1 MSRSPSKRKSTPARA
16 PSHTLR
22 NRLAL
27 AVAVIA
33 IGGILVWRPWSAH
46 HGPRPETVA
55 LAPIPTPP
63 PSPAPAAPVAGPG
76 SIAAILASPAP
87 APASAPAP
95 APTPANAHMTAS
107 QEAAFDAWLIGVYKQ
122 CWAPPRSLPEG
133 EPYFPRVRVAF
144 KSDGGLAGPPKLVNP
159 PDDPAWRPHA
169 EAALRAVKSCDP
181 LHVPE
186 KYAPY
191 YLQWK
196 TKTVYFDTAR
206 S

>member
-1 MSRSPSKRKSTPARA
+1 M
-16 PSHTLR
+16 R

-33 IGGILVWRPWSAH
+33 VGGDPRLEAWARPRAR
-46 HGPRPETVA
+46 PRRVA
-55 LAPIPTPP
+55 LGADPDAAALAGAGGARARRD
-63 PSPAPAAPVAGPG
+63 PSPRSGQ
-76 SIAAILASPAP
+76 PAP

-95 APTPANAHMTAS
+95 APAPADARMTAA
-107 QEAAFDAWLIGVYKQ
+107 QAAAFDAWLIDAYKQ
-122 CWAPPRSLPEG
+122 CWTPPSALPEG

-144 KSDGGLAGPPKLVNP
+144 KSDGALAGAAEARQSAV
-159 PDDPAWRPHA
+159 DPAWRPHA

-191 YLQWK
+191 YPQWK

>member
-1 MSRSPSKRKSTPARA
+1 MSKSPSKRKTNAPA
-16 PSHTLR
+16 PSHMMR
-22 NRLAL
+22 NRIAL
-27 AVAVIA
+27 AAAVAAAVA
-33 IGGILVWRPWSAH
+33 ILAWSPWS
-46 HGPRPETVA
+46 GPRTPKRDAVA

-63 PSPAPAAPVAGPG
+63 PSPVAVAPAAAPAPVP
-76 SIAAILASPAP
+76 ASPAIAP
-87 APASAPAP
+87 APANSRMSA
-95 APTPANAHMTAS
+95 S
-107 QEAAFDAWLIGVYKQ
+107 LEAAFDAWLIEAYKQ
-122 CWAPPRSLPEG
+122 CWAPPRSTPEG

-144 KSDGGLAGPPKLVNP
+144 KADGGLAGPPRLVNP
-159 PDDPAWRPHA
+159 PGDPAWRPHA